1 MAAYT
6 TGASWSFPDDLPG
19 TFNQPEHNLPEEH
32 QPHHEPSQDQQDEQ
46 QFKEEPTTHTTPPP
60 AEDGPEPRRRHHY
73 PSRTCRICLEVVEP
87 TFHQDQS
94 STLPSNSEPRVTYE
108 SEEGGRMLRPCRCKG
123 SQKYVHEDCLGA
135 WRMADP
141 LQKRNYYE
149 CPTCRYRYQLQRLTW
164 SNWISGTSAQI
175 GLTLAIFTIA
185 MFVLGFIADPIINL
199 YMDPVSTVAYGGGP
213 SGSLFFED
221 EDTSWAEHFFKG
233 FASMGLLGC
242 AKYAWT
248 VSPWHWRTLIGGRT
262 SVGGNGRNRAR
273 ELNSLAIA
281 VGIATIVYAIWKG
294 VRAWSRRTLEKAGER
309 VMDVP
314 GSSDDDDDDE

>member
-19 TFNQPEHNLPEEH
+19 AFNSADHDSPKMPEPQHAF
-32 QPHHEPSQDQQDEQ
+32 SQDQQDEH
-46 QFKEEPTTHTTPPP
+46 QFKQEPATSPP
-60 AEDGPEPRRRHHY
+60 AEDGPKPRRRRHY

-87 TFHQDQS
+87 TFHQHS
-94 STLPSNSEPRVTYE
+94 SLPSAFNSEPRVTYE
-108 SEEGGRMLRPCRCKG
+108 SEEGGRMLRPCKCKG

-164 SNWISGTSAQI
+164 SSWISSTSAQI
-175 GLTLAIFTIA
+175 SLTVAIFIVS
-185 MFVLGFIADPIINL
+185 MFLLGFVADPLLNL
-199 YMDPVSTVAYGGGP
+199 YFDPVATVAYGGGP
-213 SGSLFFED
+213 SGSLIFED
-221 EDTSWAEHFFKG
+221 EDASWAEHFFKG

-242 AKYAWT
+242 AKYIF
-248 VSPWHWRTLIGGRT
+248 SLGPWHWFNGRSLIGRG

-273 ELNSLAIA
+273 ELNSIAIA
-281 VGIATIVYAIWKG
+281 VGVATVVYAIWKG

-314 GSSDDDDDDE
+314 GSKDDDDDDE